1 MQVYASQ
8 HSSNQCKKKSMIL
21 PLTLTAPLPFAGP
34 PAAGFFPTVFGAFL
48 PTGPATAAG
57 VILRV
62 WEDGP
67 TAVRCWD
74 MMGRC
79 DFLLCHDFICFPLN
93 CFSPEPNGPW
103 NVFEHKICGM
113 FEQYCYITP

>member
-1 MQVYASQ
+1 MGKAEEKGGDEKEERDKNRCKRGEERWKRVKQACASQ

-34 PAAGFFPTVFGAFL
+34 PAVGFFPTVFGAFL

-74 MMGRC
+74 MMG
-79 DFLLCHDFICFPLN
+79 
-93 CFSPEPNGPW
+93 
-103 NVFEHKICGM
+103 
-113 FEQYCYITP
+113 